1 MTGLDHQKNIAH
13 SRLHGAC
20 VVESRPGFKVLRGL
34 CPGQFFAKSPK
45 VGLAA
50 SDTYADDT
58 GELTMAANPALLRNM
73 LRTYGKQI
81 TTSRR
86 LARYRRTLRAAGADD
101 QVNISREARRRELV
115 HKVAAEIVESL
126 IVTGSENPVVTEIK
140 KELEAAFRTKFSF
153 VYPPEDQDLQIFKIL
168 GHNEAEEITGP
179 ERVRVLESLWNIA
192 LEKVDETML

>member
-1 MTGLDHQKNIAH
+1 
-13 SRLHGAC
+13 
-20 VVESRPGFKVLRGL
+20 
-34 CPGQFFAKSPK
+34 
-45 VGLAA
+45 
-50 SDTYADDT
+50 
-58 GELTMAANPALLRNM
+58 MAANPALLRNM

-101 QVNISREARRRELV
+101 QVDISREARRRELV

-140 KELEAAFRTKFSF
+140 KELEAVFRTKFFF
-153 VYPPEDQDLQIFKIL
+153 VYPPEDQDLQIFRIL

-192 LEKVDETML
+192 LDKVDETML